1 MQSTADSKSL
11 RRRPPKKLFYGKW
24 EASLCLHTIFAKAG
38 SPNNFAS
45 NVQKALYIQWMLNHG
60 ERLGTVLKGSG
71 KMQFLQLQ
79 DIVIKHETVTK
90 WGQPPPWSWIVEV
103 QLSTWKGDIDLTVQ
117 TNIQTAVCH
126 ATRLRQN
133 LQFEVA
139 TMLIPFLIFRKALA
153 AVTSEGKKIA
163 ICSVSEFLVSNEMLF
178 VSVSEEPLFV
188 TMEWGF
194 GGLMLDSNPVLPLTT
209 SSSAVA
215 LGKLYA
221 EVSLAIPGAYTFQ
234 YKKGNMI
241 KIIHGKTTQ
250 GEALCY
256 RSSSRERG

>member
-1 MQSTADSKSL
+1 
-11 RRRPPKKLFYGKW
+11 
-24 EASLCLHTIFAKAG
+24 
-38 SPNNFAS
+38 
-45 NVQKALYIQWMLNHG
+45 
-60 ERLGTVLKGSG
+60 
-71 KMQFLQLQ
+71 
-79 DIVIKHETVTK
+79 
-90 WGQPPPWSWIVEV
+90 
-103 QLSTWKGDIDLTVQ
+103 
-117 TNIQTAVCH
+117 
-126 ATRLRQN
+126 
-133 LQFEVA
+133 
-139 TMLIPFLIFRKALA
+139 MLIPFLIFRKALA